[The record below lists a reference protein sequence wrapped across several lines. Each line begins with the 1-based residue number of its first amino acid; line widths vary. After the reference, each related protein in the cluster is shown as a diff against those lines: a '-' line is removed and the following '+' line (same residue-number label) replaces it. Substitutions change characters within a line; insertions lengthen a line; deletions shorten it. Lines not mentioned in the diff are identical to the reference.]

1 MKMIGRKV
9 CRFIAAGAIALA
21 VVVCTP
27 FLDTDVSAAGVKGVV
42 TASELRVRTT
52 PDMTGSDNILYNGG
66 NQVLLK
72 KDQEITVIAVSGEWY
87 HIRAVV
93 DGDIVEGYSMSSYIK
108 VDEEPVDE
116 TLVTATVTAMELNV
130 RRGPST
136 SYGKVDYGASTLI
149 LKKDSTVT
157 VHAVYDGW
165 YYITYT
171 EDGNKYNGFVNGS
184 YIAVPDDAYVA
195 ELSDA
200 QLESYLVMPSGTDGK
215 KSEDDGKGSDTSGNN
230 GKGSDTSGDNG
241 KGSDTSGDNGKSEKD
256 DKDKKD
262 DKEEKGGKE
271 PEKVIPEGYIEVER
285 IINSKFNISGT
296 VTASKLNVR
305 KLSKKSSDIMCV
317 LSKGDVVTVINS
329 VTVTTNKDSDNP
341 TKTRWYRIVVPEE
354 GSFKVGYV
362 VEDYLEL
369 DYTGGITAVTKYDK
383 QTLKVNPDKKTVVK
397 NIKKKKLKIAKNE
410 AVTII
415 GEKTDASGRKYFEVT
430 YTVNENV
437 YSGFILTTDLNFS
450 SVVPK
455 YSVRFIV
462 PIEEVSKVEELDGTE
477 VRIVYAFEG
486 ANAVAVNA
494 PALMM
499 HESPA
504 WATPVIRDGKDNP
517 VMIYTGDSLEVLDT
531 VLEGDTLWCNVRVIY
546 GGKEYR
552 GYISKE
558 HVAPDPSLKLMSK
571 EDEEALIGLTGGSFE
586 AKLAAEGFPESYKE
600 PLRALHEQYP
610 LWEFK
615 AFHTGLTWKDAIDN
629 ESIVGKNLI
638 PNSKSIE
645 WKSLDPGAYS
655 YKTDTFVVFD
665 GSTWVTA
672 SRDAI
677 EYYMDPRNFLAQDT
691 IFQFELLAYSPLT
704 QGADAVNGILKN
716 TAMNGTEYKYVDPE
730 GYKRTISFTDTFLM
744 AAEYS
749 GVSPLHLASRVKQ
762 EVTLGAT
769 SMSNS
774 VTGTVKGYE
783 GLYNY
788 YNIGAYHSTEPGGAI
803 KNGLKFA
810 RDGSANNQTNINCL
824 IPWNNQLRSI
834 IGGAFYIGSNY
845 INRGQNTIYLQKFNT
860 TSTSTYMHQYMAN
873 VEAPWAEGK
882 RVFTAYEDPAGTP
895 IVFYIPVYL
904 DMPETAAPYP
914 AHKDNPNNWLK
925 TLKLSDQDGNKLSL
939 TPTLNNSSDEE
950 YSIVVEGDVDEIK
963 ISATPVSSL
972 AKVISDK
979 KATLS
984 DGMNRIVVSV
994 QAQNGDIKEFV
1005 INIYRESGKKKD
1017 KENKNPDETNTDGAD
1032 SGEGTLDG
1040 NGSTPDDGVNAGDG
1054 TTSGDGA
1061 AAGDGA
1067 TSGDGTISG
1076 DGTAAGDGTAS
1087 GDGTISGDG
1096 AAAGDGATS
1105 GDGTLSGDGTAAG
1118 DSTNPGDGTTNGDSI
1133 VTGDGITTE

>member
-1 MKMIGRKV
+1 MKMTMKKV
-9 CRFIAAGAIALA
+9 WRYAAAGVLALA
-21 VVVCTP
+21 VTVGMP
-27 FLDTDVSAAGVKGVV
+27 FFDTGASAAEIKGVV
-42 TASELRVRTT
+42 TASELRVRST
-52 PDMTGSDNILYNGG
+52 PDMTDNDNILYMGDK
-66 NQVLLK
+66 QVLLK
-72 KDQEITVIAVSGEWY
+72 KDQEITVMAVSGDWY

-93 DGDIVEGYSMSSYIK
+93 DKEIVEGYSVSSYIK
-108 VDEEPVDE
+108 VDGEPIDE
-116 TLVTATVTAMELNV
+116 TLAKGTVTAIELNV

-136 SYGKVDYGASTLI
+136 TYGKVEYGESTLI
-149 LKKDSTVT
+149 LRKDEEVT
-157 VHAVYDGW
+157 VHAVYSGW
-165 YYITYT
+165 YYITYS
-171 EDGNKYNGFVNGS
+171 DGSKNYNGFVNGS
-184 YIAVPDDAYVA
+184 YISLPADAYVTT
-195 ELSDA
+195 LSDA
-200 QLESYLVMPSGTDGK
+200 QLENYLVMPKGTDG
-215 KSEDDGKGSDTSGNN
+215 GKNEEKGGEKEN
-230 GKGSDTSGDNG
+230 GT
-241 KGSDTSGDNGKSEKD
+241 SEKSGEGD
-256 DKDKKD
+256 EDNKDKKD
-262 DKEEKGGKE
+262 DTGKE
-271 PEKVIPEGYIEVER
+271 PEVAAPEGYVQVER

-305 KLSKKSSDIMCV
+305 ILSKKSSDVMCV

-329 VTVTTNKDSDNP
+329 VTVTTNKDSETP

-354 GSFKVGYV
+354 GSFKIGYV

-369 DYTGGITAVTKYDK
+369 DYTGGITATTKYDK

-410 AVTII
+410 TVTII
-415 GEKTDASGRKYFEVT
+415 GEKTDAAGKKYFEVS

-437 YSGFILTTDLNFS
+437 YSGFVLSTDLNFTR
-450 SVVPK
+450 VVPK
-455 YSVRFIV
+455 YTVKFFV
-462 PIEEVSKVEELDGTE
+462 PIEETSRVEELAGTE

-486 ANAVAVNA
+486 ANAVAINA

-499 HESPA
+499 HETPA
-504 WATPVIRDGKDNP
+504 WATPVVRDGKDNP

-531 VLEGDTLWCNVRVIY
+531 VLEGDTLWCYVRVMY
-546 GGKEYR
+546 GGNEYK

-571 EDEEALIGLTGGSFE
+571 EEEEALIGITTGSFE
-586 AKLAAEGFPESYKE
+586 TKLATEGFPESYKDA
-600 PLRALHEQYP
+600 LRALHELYP

-615 AFHTGLTWKDAIDN
+615 AFHTGLTWKDVIDN
-629 ESIVGKNLI
+629 EAIVGKNLI

-691 IFQFELLAYSPLT
+691 IFQFELLAYSPST
-704 QGADAVNGILKN
+704 QRSDGVDGILKN

-730 GYKRTISFTDTFLM
+730 GQKRLISFTDTFLM

-762 EVTLGAT
+762 EVTIGAT

-774 VTGTVKGYE
+774 VNGTVAGYE

-834 IGGAFYIGSNY
+834 IGGAYYIGSNY

-860 TSTSTYMHQYMAN
+860 TATSTYMHQYMAN
-873 VEAPWAEGK
+873 VEAPWAEGR
-882 RVFTAYEDPAGTP
+882 RVFSAYEDPVGTP
-895 IVFYIPVYL
+895 IVFMIPVYL
-904 DMPETAAPYP
+904 DMPENPAPYP
-914 AHKDNPNNWLK
+914 EHRDNPNNWLK
-925 TLKLSDQDGNKLSL
+925 TLKVADQDGNKLAL
-939 TPTLNNSSDEE
+939 TPTLNNSSDDE
-950 YSIVVEGDVDEIK
+950 YSIVVENSVSEIK
-963 ISATPVSSL
+963 ITATPVSSL

-979 KATLS
+979 KASLA

-994 QAQNGDIKEFV
+994 QAQNGDIKDFV
-1005 INIYRESGKKKD
+1005 INIYREGGKKKD
-1017 KENKNPDETNTDGAD
+1017 KKDKTKPAEDDT
-1032 SGEGTLDG
+1032 EGT
-1040 NGSTPDDGVNAGDG
+1040 TPDDKTQEGADTGTTPDGTMQEGADTGTTPDG
-1054 TTSGDGA
+1054 TTQEEAD
-1061 AAGDGA
+1061 
-1067 TSGDGTISG
+1067 TGTTP
-1076 DGTAAGDGTAS
+1076 DGTATGEAS
-1087 GDGTISGDG
+1087 SGEISPDAAATEGIISG
-1096 AAAGDGATS
+1096 
-1105 GDGTLSGDGTAAG
+1105 
-1118 DSTNPGDGTTNGDSI
+1118 TTVSEGSAVGMTDP
-1133 VTGDGITTE
+1133 